1 MSKAKISS
9 LDLTVSEMRSPVPM
23 TKWQQLWHTMQ
34 ILIVTEVRLRSRRWT
49 SLLAVFLMAAMCWNI
64 ISDPASGHAMIV
76 IDHARVLYTSSA
88 LALGSSSLLSMIM
101 LFVGFFLVRGRVA
114 DDIRTGIG
122 SLIAAS
128 PVSNAVFLSSRWIG
142 GVLYFMLLIF
152 AGMLSVIAL
161 QMVRG
166 EPGIDFWIY
175 LQTYSLVFIPLAFY
189 VVSLALLFDSVP
201 FLMGK
206 LGDLLFFILWIA
218 QLSLITKVMEL
229 GRGESSAWF
238 IFDFCGLVT
247 TIANLQGQLGTKNF
261 SLGGSNFDPA
271 LAPIVLSASLWSTKL
286 VVLRVATAVFALLT
300 LLLAFPLFHR
310 FSPDRVKQSQSRK
323 RRTPIEMLNQWS
335 RPLARLAQPLMR
347 MANRMPN
354 FFGQVVAD
362 AALALISAPVFILCL
377 LVLNGFAVFMDTKD
391 LFSVLLFIV
400 MTWGVLIVD
409 ISTRDFQAGIESM
422 TAAVSGGVE
431 RRYLRQLSACL
442 LLALMFGGVAM
453 LRLVSEDGFVVVMLC
468 VGFVAASAMACA
480 AGRITRTPRPFL
492 SAFLFWLYVASQAE
506 SIPMVDLF
514 GFNRV
519 ATQSTLILM
528 AEIAVVSLILG
539 IVYNKWKNQ

>member
-1 MSKAKISS
+1 
-9 LDLTVSEMRSPVPM
+9 M
-23 TKWQQLWHTMQ
+23 TKWQQLGHTMQ

-271 LAPIVLSASLWSTKL
+271 LAPLVLSASLWSTKL
-286 VVLRVATAVFALLT
+286 VVLRVATAVFALLP

-377 LVLNGFAVFMDTKD
+377 LVLNGFAVLMDAKD
-391 LFSVLLFIV
+391 LFSVLPFIV

-453 LRLVSEDGFVVVMLC
+453 LRLLSADGFVVLMLC

-492 SAFLFWLYVASQAE
+492 SAFLFWLYVASQAK

-514 GFNRV
+514 GFNRA

-528 AEIAVVSLILG
+528 AEIAVASLILG

>member
-9 LDLTVSEMRSPVPM
+9 LDLTVSALRPPVPM
-23 TKWQQLWHTMQ
+23 TKWQQLWYTMQ

-286 VVLRVATAVFALLT
+286 VVLRVATAVFALLP

-335 RPLARLAQPLMR
+335 RPLARLAHPLMR

-377 LVLNGFAVFMDTKD
+377 LVLNGFALLTDTKD

-468 VGFVAASAMACA
+468 AGFVAASAMACA

>member
-271 LAPIVLSASLWSTKL
+271 LAPLVLSASLWSTKL
-286 VVLRVATAVFALLT
+286 VVLRVATAVFALLP

-377 LVLNGFAVFMDTKD
+377 LVLNGFAVLMDAKD
-391 LFSVLLFIV
+391 LFSVLPFIV
-400 MTWGVLIVD
+400 MTWGVLVVD

-453 LRLVSEDGFVVVMLC
+453 LRLLSADSFVVLMLC

-492 SAFLFWLYVASQAE
+492 SAFLFWLYVATQAK

-514 GFNRV
+514 GFNRA

-528 AEIAVVSLILG
+528 AEIAVASLILG

>member
-1 MSKAKISS
+1 MSKAKMVS
-9 LDLTVSEMRSPVPM
+9 LSLGAGDVVRHTP
-23 TKWQQLWHTMQ
+23 TAGWQQHWNTMQ
-34 ILIVTEVRLRSRRWT
+34 ILILTEVRLRARRWT
-49 SLLAVFLMAAMCWNI
+49 SLIAVFLMAAMCWNI
-64 ISDPASGHAMIV
+64 ISDPASGYAMIV
-76 IDHARVLYTSSA
+76 IDRARVLYTSSA

-142 GVLYFMLLIF
+142 GVLYFLLLIF

-166 EPGIDFWIY
+166 EPGIDFWVY

-218 QLSLITKVMEL
+218 QLSLISKVMEL
-229 GRGESSAWF
+229 GKGESSAWF

-247 TIANLQGQLGTKNF
+247 TVANLQGQLGTKNF

-271 LAPIVLSASLWSTKL
+271 LAPIVLSASLWSVKL
-286 VVLRVATAVFALLT
+286 TVLRVATALFALLP

-323 RRTPIEMLNQWS
+323 RRTPIEILNQWS
-335 RPLARLAQPLMR
+335 RPLARFVQPLMSV
-347 MANRMPN
+347 ANRMPN

-362 AALALISAPVFILCL
+362 TALTLISAPVFILCL
-377 LVLNGFAVFMDTKD
+377 VVLNGFALFSDDKG
-391 LFSVLLFIV
+391 LFSVVPFIV
-400 MTWGVLIVD
+400 MAWGVLIVD
-409 ISTRDFQAGIESM
+409 ISTRDYQAGIESM

-431 RRYLRQLSACL
+431 RRYLRQLSACM
-442 LLALMFGGVAM
+442 LLAMMFGGVAI
-453 LRLVSEDGFVVVMLC
+453 LRLLSAEGFVALMLLA
-468 VGFVAASAMACA
+468 GFVAASAMACA
-480 AGRITRTPRPFL
+480 AGRITRSARPFL
-492 SAFLFWLYVASQAE
+492 SLFLFWLYVASQAK

-514 GFNRV
+514 GFNHV

-528 AEIAVVSLILG
+528 CELAVASLIVG
-539 IVYNKWKNQ
+539 IGYNKWKNS

>member
-9 LDLTVSEMRSPVPM
+9 LDLTVSALRPPVPM

-286 VVLRVATAVFALLT
+286 VVLRVATAVFALLP

-377 LVLNGFAVFMDTKD
+377 LVLNGFALLTDTKD

-453 LRLVSEDGFVVVMLC
+453 LRLVSADGFVVVMLC

>member
-9 LDLTVSEMRSPVPM
+9 LDLTVSALRSPVPM

-286 VVLRVATAVFALLT
+286 VVLRVATAVFALLP

-377 LVLNGFAVFMDTKD
+377 LVLNGFALLTDTKD

-453 LRLVSEDGFVVVMLC
+453 LRLLSEDGFVVVMLC

-506 SIPMVDLF
+506 RIPMVDLF

-528 AEIAVVSLILG
+528 AEIAVLSLILG